1 MAGKKR
7 TALARRRQT
16 VALGAAGIDQLS
28 QLTAGALTQA
38 GADRKDV
45 VRLRLAVE
53 EILALW
59 ERVLGGGTPCV
70 FRCGTRL
77 GRMYIYVTAEGRRV
91 DPGEMDSGEA
101 EGLLC
106 SGLLAQAGLSLTYT
120 YKDGVNRLEMYP
132 AKPRRLSSL
141 AQLVLSIAAAAAVG
155 LLCLSLPE
163 EARNTVTQ
171 VVDPLFSAM
180 MGLLQTLASP
190 MIFLSVC
197 WGIVGIG
204 DARVLGRIGRTVLA
218 HFLLMMFVVT
228 GAAAACLIWF
238 FHAQGGTAAQGSGAA
253 AQIYTMLLG
262 IIPSDIISPFL
273 EGNSLQIIF
282 LAVCVGLAL
291 LVLGDKASA
300 VRAFVDQVNL
310 AVQAMME
317 TVSRFIPAFTFVSLL
332 SLLLSDALSG
342 LGGVFKGVLLGIA
355 ACVLLPVCYAL
366 AVCLRL
372 KVRFS
377 VLAHKQ
383 LPAYLIALATASSSA
398 ALSTNLETCERR
410 LGISSQI
417 GNFAVPL
424 GQVVFKTGGA
434 VGFLLLA
441 VGLGEFYG
449 VAMPLSWVITGV
461 LVAVLVA
468 IAAPPIPGGYLSGYT
483 VLLAQLG
490 IPEEAI
496 ALAIAGNV
504 ILDFFMTSCGIAC
517 LQSELTLAAHRLG
530 MLDLETLR
538 KGAQT

>member
-1 MAGKKR
+1 MAGKKG
-7 TALARRRQT
+7 TALARQRQT

-28 QLTAGALTQA
+28 QLTADALSQA

-59 ERVLGGGTPCV
+59 ERVLGDGTPCV
-70 FRCGTRL
+70 FQCGTRL
-77 GRMYIYVTAEGRRV
+77 GRMYVYVTAEGRRV
-91 DPGEMDSGEA
+91 DPGEMGSEET

-120 YKDGVNRLEMYP
+120 YKDGINRLEMYP

-141 AQLVLSIAAAAAVG
+141 AQLVLSIAAAVAVG
-155 LLCLSLPE
+155 LLCLALPTGVQD
-163 EARNTVTQ
+163 TVTQ

-180 MGLLQTLASP
+180 MGLLQTLAGP
-190 MIFLSVC
+190 LIFLSVC
-197 WGIVGIG
+197 CGIVGIG
-204 DARVLGRIGRTVLA
+204 DTRVLGKIGRTVVFR
-218 HFLLMMFVVT
+218 FLLILFVLT
-228 GAAAACLIWF
+228 GITAACLIWF
-238 FHAQGGTAAQGSGAA
+238 FLPEGGTAVHGGGAA
-253 AQIYTMLLG
+253 AQIYTMLLD
-262 IIPSDIISPFL
+262 IIPGDIVTPFL

-282 LAVCVGLAL
+282 LAVCVGLTM
-291 LVLGDKASA
+291 LVLGEKVSA
-300 VRAFVDQVNL
+300 VRTFVEQINL
-310 AVQAMME
+310 TIQAMME
-317 TVSRFIPAFTFVSLL
+317 VVSRFIPAFTFVSLL

-398 ALSTNLETCERR
+398 ALSTNLETCQRR
-410 LGISSQI
+410 LGIDRRI
-417 GNFAVPL
+417 TNFAVPL

-434 VGFLLLA
+434 VGFFLLA

-483 VLLAQLG
+483 VLLTQLG

-517 LQSELTLAAHRLG
+517 LQSELTLTAHRLG